1 VNGLPAAGSSRPR
14 SDNRRRRSA
23 KLVGGC
29 LPESEFSRNR
39 NCHTVSTLDYRA
51 KRAYQRG
58 IKWLMGSAL
67 FAAIGIGGVLAY
79 DLIQNRPPAPVSVE
93 LTPVELGEVEKKIS
107 EGGTLEL
114 GGQRSI
120 KSPEDGAVERI
131 LVAVG
136 DRVSEG
142 QELIGLRN
150 PDRETI
156 LQKQQIEIRKQEIT
170 VDRNRQKVREAEAD
184 LAAAEAQ
191 LQRDIAK
198 YERKIESAEA
208 VKALEIEKQE
218 TTVDRNRQK
227 VEEAAA
233 ELAAAEA
240 KLETDRELLDK
251 GFIAKQEIDTQ
262 EQTVRQQ
269 RATLRDA
276 RHALETA
283 VMDLETARTQLIEEI
298 ETPSS
303 SPVINAEVNLRQAQA
318 DLRQSQSELDR
329 LKVEYQEAALELQ
342 NYVITAPIDG
352 IVLNIDVKP
361 GDGVNRSNDLIAL
374 GDPNQEVV
382 QLKLSTLN
390 AVQVKPG
397 QLARVSEIGPD
408 PEVFTGRVER
418 IDLKA
423 SSSEEGQSSNSGQA
437 TVPAT
442 IKLDRPTGSLIPGS
456 PVSVEIVLDARED
469 VVVLNTELI
478 RRDGE
483 SPYVW
488 VVDTD
493 DRAQKRP
500 VTLGLEGLLQ
510 VEVTSGLSPGDRVI
524 SSSPD
529 EPLKPGM
536 SVVGEGEEPAE
547 NPSE

>member
-1 VNGLPAAGSSRPR
+1 MLKP
-14 SDNRRRRSA
+14 D
-23 KLVGGC
+23 L
-29 LPESEFSRNR
+29 NR

-67 FAAIGIGGVLAY
+67 FAAIGVGGVLAY
-79 DLIQNRPPAPVSVE
+79 DLIRNRPPAPVSVE
-93 LTPVELGEVEKKIS
+93 LTPVELGAVEKKIS

-131 LVAVG
+131 LVDVG

-156 LQKQQIEIRKQEIT
+156 LQKKQIEIRKQEIT
-170 VDRNRQKVREAEAD
+170 VDRDRQKVTEAEEELAAAEAWYQRELAKYEREVESKEAVQNFTIEKLEAAVNRNRQKVREAE
-184 LAAAEAQ
+184 E
-191 LQRDIAK
+191 
-198 YERKIESAEA
+198 
-208 VKALEIEKQE
+208 
-218 TTVDRNRQK
+218 
-227 VEEAAA
+227 

-240 KLETDRELLDK
+240 KLETDRQLLER
-251 GFIAKQEIDTQ
+251 GFVAQDTIDQQ
-262 EQTVRQQ
+262 EQTVRTK
-269 RATLRDA
+269 RANFRDEKHNLEVA
-276 RHALETA
+276 RVELETEKA
-283 VMDLETARTQLIEEI
+283 ELISISTVLDSKPIVE
-298 ETPSS
+298 
-303 SPVINAEVNLRQAQA
+303 AEVKLRQAQSE
-318 DLRQSQSELDR
+318 LRTSQSDLDR
-329 LKVEYQEAALELQ
+329 LKVEYQEEALKLQ

-352 IVLNIDVKP
+352 IVLNINVKP
-361 GDGVNRSNDLIAL
+361 GDGVNRSDDLIAL

-397 QLARVSEIGPD
+397 QLARVTEIGPD
-408 PEVFTGRVER
+408 PEIFTGRVER
-418 IDLKA
+418 IDLRA
-423 SSSEEGQSSNSGQA
+423 SSSENNQSSDSGQA
-437 TVPAT
+437 AVPAT

-456 PVSVEIVLDARED
+456 PVSVEIVLDSREA
-469 VVVLNTELI
+469 VIVLNTELI
-478 RRDGE
+478 QRDEE

-488 VVDTD
+488 VLDAD

-510 VEVTSGLSPGDRVI
+510 VEVKSGLSPGDRVI
-524 SSSPD
+524 SPSPD
-529 EPLKPGM
+529 APLKPGM
-536 SVVGEGEEPAE
+536 SVSGEAAEPPST
-547 NPSE
+547 PSES